1 MDKTIKSI
9 FSSFKTLCTTFG
21 YLQHQNESER
31 RFAFRLSFLFNYS
44 ARGAGSVFN
53 NCINLH
59 KLTAIYWNSQISFLL
74 SLIWQYAHKG
84 ISQLK
89 LSEAA
94 NVSNKY
100 LSAVEVGRSKV
111 SLEVLQKI
119 CRALN
124 TPLDY
129 IVNNTPCDR
138 DVKIIDDIYE
148 KITQLS
154 RSDREVVTALL
165 DALNNIRGNK

>member
-1 MDKTIKSI
+1 MALDYK
-9 FSSFKTLCTTFG
+9 
-21 YLQHQNESER
+21 
-31 RFAFRLSFLFNYS
+31 
-44 ARGAGSVFN
+44 
-53 NCINLH
+53 
-59 KLTAIYWNSQISFLL
+59 AIGKRIAEVRKEQGL
-74 SLIWQYAHKG
+74 
-84 ISQLK
+84 SQLK

-124 TPLDY
+124 IPLDY
-129 IVNNTPCDR
+129 IVNNTPCDM

-148 KITQLS
+148 KITQSS

-165 DALNNIRGNK
+165 DALINIRENK